1 MRSLN
6 VLITAAS
13 RRVPLIRAFQRAL
26 RELGARGA
34 VIVTDVNALSP
45 GVHVADRA
53 FQVPMATD
61 SGYIDAIETICHGEG
76 IRLVVPTIDDE
87 LPLFGAA
94 RERFAAAGIQV
105 AASDRLTAELC
116 NDKFLTS
123 HYLSAR
129 DVPVADSYL
138 PGSLPSDLA
147 FPVFVKPRYGRG
159 GVGAFAARTPREL
172 AFFLDYVAC
181 PVVQTFLDGPEYT
194 IDVLTNFDGEVVSV
208 VPRERV
214 VIRAGKID
222 RGRTVNDS
230 RLIKL
235 GAHAARALR
244 VIGAANVQCR
254 DVEGEARVFEVN
266 PRFSGGIPLTIAAG
280 GDFPRFLL
288 EMVLGV
294 NTAPPVGE
302 FTADLWM
309 TSYETTIFLGD
320 GAEGALRP
328 YHPRQLREVG

>member
-13 RRVPLIRAFQRAL
+13 RRVPLIRAFQKSL

-34 VIVTDVNALSP
+34 VVVTDVNALSP

-61 SGYIDAIETICHGEG
+61 PGYIEAIESICHGEG

-94 RERFAAAGIQV
+94 RERFEAAGVRV

-129 DVPVADSYL
+129 GVAVADSYL
-138 PGSLPSDLA
+138 PGSLPSDLS

-159 GVGAFAARTPREL
+159 GVGAYAVQNTREL
-172 AFFLDYVAC
+172 AFFLEYVAK

-194 IDVLTNFDGEVVSV
+194 IDVLTNFEGEVISV

-214 VIRAGKID
+214 MIRAGKID
-222 RGRTVNDS
+222 RGRTVNDP
-230 RLIKL
+230 RLIEL
-235 GAHAARALR
+235 GARSARALR

-254 DVEGEARVFEVN
+254 DVGGEPRVFEVN

-309 TSYETTIFLGD
+309 TSYETTLFLGD
-320 GAEGALRP
+320 AATDVLRP
-328 YHPRQLREVG
+328 YQPRQLREVG